1 MSVSNTAAGTA
12 ILGAGIFAREAHLPA
27 LQALGSLAPKL
38 RAVYSRSEKTAREFA
53 TQATTILSTTPDVYF
68 DGDPSSNLDALLA
81 RSDISSVIVIL
92 PITQQPSIVLKAL
105 AAGKHVLSEKP
116 VAPDVASGAKLIAQY
131 EAQYKPKGLVWR
143 IAENFEAEPGFILA
157 GRAIAAGKI
166 GKVTFFSSR
175 TVNFI
180 DKNSKWYNTPWRTIP
195 DYQGGFLLDGGV
207 HSVAALR
214 VILPSAMTHLSGFAS
229 LNKEWLA
236 PHDTINTIIKNADSS
251 HGIFELSFAAPSPSR
266 SDSGRDIVITGTD
279 GWLQVQQTLARD
291 LVHNVDK
298 PIFRITIKSA
308 TRDANGELGPEKEEV
323 IDEPI
328 RGVEL
333 EQASFFAALDG
344 KDDGLGSPLGALKD
358 VAVIEAALT
367 SDGKLIDL
375 EKLISQS

>member
-27 LQALGSLAPKL
+27 LQALGSLAPRL

-157 GRAIAAGKI
+157 GRAITAGKI

-180 DKNSKWYNTPWRTIP
+180 DKNSKWYNTPWRTVP

>member
-180 DKNSKWYNTPWRTIP
+180 DKNSKWYNTPWRTVP

>member
-1 MSVSNTAAGTA
+1 MMSTSNTAGTA
-12 ILGAGIFAREAHLPA
+12 ILGAGLFAKEAHLPA
-27 LQALGSLAPKL
+27 LQTLGPLAPKL
-38 RAVYSRSEKTAREFA
+38 RAVYSRSEKSARELA
-53 TQATTILSTTPDVYF
+53 AQATTLLNTSPDVYF
-68 DGDPSSNLDALLA
+68 DENSSLNLDALLS

-92 PITQQPSIVLKAL
+92 PITQQPSIILKAL

-131 EAQYKPKGLVWR
+131 ETQYKPKGLVWR
-143 IAENFEAEPGFILA
+143 VAENFEAERGFIAA
-157 GRAIAAGKI
+157 GRAIATGKI

-180 DKNSKWYNTPWRTIP
+180 DKDSKWYKTPWRTIP

-207 HSVAALR
+207 HSVAVLR

-236 PHDTINTIIKNADSS
+236 PHDTINTIIKNADGS

-266 SDSGRDIVITGTD
+266 SDAGRGIVITGTD
-279 GWLQVQQTLARD
+279 GWLEVQQTLARD
-291 LVHNVDK
+291 LINNIEK
-298 PIFRITIKSA
+298 PIFRVTIKSA
-308 TRDANGELGPEKEEV
+308 TRDANGVLGPEKEEV

-344 KDDGLGSPLGALKD
+344 KDDGLGSPLGTLKD
-358 VAVIEAALT
+358 VAIIEAALT
-367 SDGKLIDL
+367 SGGALIDL
-375 EKLISQS
+375 EKLIGQS